1 MSHETTADYVY
12 ESAYLRAKKQ
22 GYSDGEARRYAQEQV
37 KLYWTGEGYDDGSD
51 EEDNGPRAA

>member
-37 KLYWTGEGYDDGSD
+37 KLYWTGEGYDDGSE
-51 EEDNGPRAA
+51 EEDDGPRAA

>member
-22 GYSDGEARRYAQEQV
+22 GYSDGEARRSAQEQV
-37 KLYWTGEGYDDGSD
+37 KLYWTGEGYDDGS
-51 EEDNGPRAA
+51 EEDDGPRAA

>member
-1 MSHETTADYVY
+1 MSNESTADIVY

-51 EEDNGPRAA
+51 EEDDGPRAA